1 MASTTVSSADLYTE
15 VVQVIRG
22 GEPDDDGIS
31 LAGRISPLTPTYN
44 TRTCACSCMPLPHSL
59 WEFLE
64 KLDPYAD
71 DSGVWLRILRE
82 DDDGTDLPEGATL
95 IDSRRVSYRVT

>member
-1 MASTTVSSADLYTE
+1 MASTIVPSVELYTE

-59 WEFLE
+59 WEYLE
-64 KLDPYAD
+64 RLNPYAD
-71 DSGVWLRILRE
+71 DSDVWLRVLCE
-82 DDDGTDLPEGATL
+82 DDDGAALPEGATL
-95 IDSRRVSYRVT
+95 IGSRRVSYHVA